1 MKWAIQCAD
10 ANTGREFSLIVDA
23 DSQSDAETV
32 ARKKGLLV
40 SEIIAAGE
48 PAAAEKPIPANGT
61 EIRKVDPVD
70 YAIARS
76 EVPDYRGLRWGATA
90 LRIIAY
96 LCYLLGILALIS
108 IVIEIYK
115 NGSGALASGA
125 WITSAFELVVFL
137 WPLAAGIFFH
147 VLAEACTA
155 LRDIARNSFRAES

>member
-48 PAAAEKPIPANGT
+48 PAAVDKQSPAD
-61 EIRKVDPVD
+61 EAQIRKVDPVD
-70 YAIARS
+70 YAIARNT
-76 EVPDYRGLRWGATA
+76 VPEYRGLRWGASA
-90 LRIIAY
+90 LRIMAY
-96 LCYLLGILALIS
+96 LCYVLGVLTLIS
-108 IVIEIYK
+108 IVLEIYK
-115 NGSGALASGA
+115 YGSSALAGA
-125 WITSAFELVVFL
+125 AWLSSIFQLAMFL
-137 WPLAAGIFFH
+137 WPLVLGLFFH
-147 VLAEACTA
+147 VLAEGCTA

>member
-10 ANTGREFSLIVDA
+10 ANTGKEFSLIVDA
-23 DSQSDAETV
+23 DSQTDAEAQ

-48 PAAAEKPIPANGT
+48 PAEKQPPT
-61 EIRKVDPVD
+61 EAQIRKVDPVD
-70 YAIARS
+70 YAIAGS
-76 EVPDYRGLRWGATA
+76 TVPDYRGLRWGALS

-96 LCYLLGILALIS
+96 LCYVLGILTLVS
-108 IVIEIYK
+108 NVLEIYK
-115 NGSGALASGA
+115 YGPGSAA
-125 WITSAFELVVFL
+125 WITGALSFAMYF
-137 WPLAAGIFFH
+137 WPLVLGIFFH

>member
-23 DSQSDAETV
+23 DSQTDAEAL

-48 PAAAEKPIPANGT
+48 PAIDKQLAAAT
-61 EIRKVDPVD
+61 DQIRKVDPVG
-70 YAIARS
+70 YAIARDS
-76 EVPDYRGLRWGATA
+76 LPDYRGLRWGATA

-96 LCYLLGILALIS
+96 LCYLLGMFALIS
-108 IVIEIYK
+108 IFLEIYK
-115 NGSGALASGA
+115 YGSSGLVGAA
-125 WITSAFELVVFL
+125 WLSSIFQLVMFL
-137 WPLAAGIFFH
+137 WPLVLGLFFH

-155 LRDIARNSFRAES
+155 LRDIARNSFRAEA